1 MGTKIKKAIQ
11 SQSLYTVG
19 EEIANSIT
27 HGIGAI
33 LSLAGLTMLVLLASL
48 FGTVWHI
55 VGFSIYGTTLFL
67 MYLISTLYHS
77 FSQPRVKRVFRIMDH
92 ASIYLLIAGTYTPLF
107 LIPMRS
113 FFAWIILAI
122 VWALAISGI
131 IFKIYFVGRFE
142 VVSVIFYILMGWLGA
157 ITPASLLDRMPEGS
171 LGWILA
177 GGIVYTVGVLFY
189 SLHKIPYNHAIWHI
203 FVIGGS
209 FCHYWVMLIYI
220 LDWTSKI

>member
-77 FSQPRVKRVFRIMDH
+77 FSQPRVKRVFRIMDQ
-92 ASIYLLIAGTYTPLF
+92 
-107 LIPMRS
+107 
-113 FFAWIILAI
+113 
-122 VWALAISGI
+122 
-131 IFKIYFVGRFE
+131 
-142 VVSVIFYILMGWLGA
+142 LG
-157 ITPASLLDRMPEGS
+157 
-171 LGWILA
+171 
-177 GGIVYTVGVLFY
+177 YQ
-189 SLHKIPYNHAIWHI
+189 
-203 FVIGGS
+203 
-209 FCHYWVMLIYI
+209 
-220 LDWTSKI
+220 